1 MEEYVTIKKEDFDL
15 LISKANKY
23 DAGGLNDDTYKEYLK
38 LKENSDNECKRMMND
53 VKLTLHIIKTLEY
66 ISDNIRNNKEFISA
80 FEFDSL
86 SFLIRQLIRIPK
98 DFVNINNYNYDNIN
112 GVKDEIVSIK
122 EYISNKLFMTKE
134 NKNKI
139 CKLLDALFYLS
150 IKNVEE
156 VKTIKEQENE

>member
-23 DAGGLNDDTYKEYLK
+23 DNGGLNDETYKEYLK
-38 LKENSDNECKRMMND
+38 LKENSDNECKRMISD
-53 VKLTLHIIKTLEY
+53 LKLTLHIIKILEFASY
-66 ISDNIRNNKEFISA
+66 NIRNNKECISA
-80 FEFDSL
+80 FEFDML
-86 SFLIRQLIRIPK
+86 SILIRQLIRIPEDYIK
-98 DFVNINNYNYDNIN
+98 KNIYNYDNIN
-112 GVKDEIVSIK
+112 EVKDGIVSIK
-122 EYISNKLFMTKE
+122 KYISNKLFMTKE

-139 CKLLDALFYLS
+139 FKLFDALLYLS